1 MISQLLKTLTKTIQ
15 RHTMFEKNDRVLIGV
30 SGGPDSI
37 ALLHLLIR
45 LAPCHLLKLGVAH
58 LNHSLREDMSDNDA
72 AFVSSHTQSAGLKCY
87 CRKEDIRKHQR
98 RHKLSLEHAARRV
111 RYRFLIRTAEE
122 EKFNKIALAHHCDDN
137 AELILM
143 NLLRGSGPL
152 GLSGIPPVRNAA
164 GSKIKIVRPLID
176 VSKRA
181 ILDYLDELHLP
192 YITDASNA
200 DTKYLRNR
208 IRHHLIP
215 FLQASYN
222 PSITQTLN
230 HLANIT
236 RTEEEWIERQLA
248 PFFKKAVIAQSN
260 GSVTFSVL
268 KLSANHPAAI
278 RRIIRRAI
286 HDVKGDSK
294 RITYTHIGQ
303 VIQLLKDGPVIGSI
317 DLPDRIRVKR
327 HDDNLVFVQ
336 EKTDLRCQKPST
348 ANIKAHVYTYPIP
361 KPEKWNQ
368 TDARSLTQVKQS
380 VFRFAVAIEEI
391 GIRLQFS
398 LFPIN
403 QIHFRINPNPNIAC
417 LDSVTLC
424 FPLTLR
430 NRHCGDRFRPLGMTG
445 SQKLTKFFNSHKI
458 KLSQRINCPVL
469 LSGDEIAWVV
479 GHRIADGFR
488 ITSSTQ
494 KVLKVELLL
503 AY

>member
-1 MISQLLKTLTKTIQ
+1 MIPQLLKTLTKTIQ
-15 RHTMFEKNDRVLIGV
+15 HHTMFEKDDRVLIGV

-45 LAPCHLLKLGVAH
+45 LAPRHQLKLGVAH

-72 AFVSSHTQSAGLKCY
+72 AFVSSHTQSVGLKCY
-87 CRKEDIRKHQR
+87 CRKEDIHKYQR

-122 EKFNKIALAHHCDDN
+122 ERFNKIALAHHCDDN

-164 GSKIKIVRPLID
+164 GPKIKIVRPLID

-192 YITDASNA
+192 YITDVTNA
-200 DTKYLRNR
+200 DAKYLRNR

-230 HLANIT
+230 QLANIT
-236 RTEEEWIERQLA
+236 RTEEEWIERQLS
-248 PFFKKAVIAQSN
+248 PFFKKAVIAQSH
-260 GSVTFSVL
+260 GSVSFSVL

-286 HDVKGDSK
+286 HDIKGDSK
-294 RITYTHIGQ
+294 RISYTHIAL

-317 DLPDRIRVKR
+317 DLPDRIRVWR
-327 HDDNLVFVQ
+327 NDDNLVFTH
-336 EKTDLRCQKPST
+336 EKTDLRRQKPST
-348 ANIKAHVYTYPIP
+348 ANIKAPVFTYPIP

-368 TDARSLTQVKQS
+368 TGARSLTNEKQS
-380 VFRFAVAIEEI
+380 VFCFAVTIKEI
-391 GIRLQFS
+391 GVHLQFS
-398 LFPIN
+398 HFPIN
-403 QIHFRINPNPNIAC
+403 RLHFRIDPNPNIAC
-417 LDSVTLC
+417 LDSDTLC

-430 NRHCGDRFRPLGMTG
+430 NWHCGDRFRPLGMTG
-445 SQKLTKFFNSHKI
+445 SQKLAKFFNNKKI
-458 KLSQRINCPVL
+458 ELAQRFNCPIL
-469 LSGDEIAWVV
+469 LSRNEIVWVV
-479 GHRIADGFR
+479 GHRMADGFK